1 MANEMIKLA
10 AQAEIAV
17 DTGKRTMVATIASND
32 LCHDGT
38 VVNALQINLKTY
50 QANPI
55 VLWAHMSF
63 NPPIGVNQWI
73 KRSGNALVA
82 KTQFAQRPATH
93 EGEWLP
99 DVVLDLYAQKVLRGV
114 SAGLKIL
121 EQRWDDEITKED
133 RATLSTS
140 AAKGVKRYI
149 ARSEMLE
156 YSCCSIPM
164 NPNAL
169 RQALNTHEASTL
181 GFMGIDASMIPEA
194 DQQSAEPTGEP
205 TAQGGGE
212 GGSVLFTPLQLE
224 QMGTLMKAVI
234 DEYMAKKPPEIVPL
248 PAPAPPARRDVQ
260 AQVITATVASSMMLK
275 AMQGV
280 RVDAAQV
287 NQMVQ
292 DAVAMASGKV

>member
-17 DTGKRTMVATIASND
+17 DPAKRTMVATIVTND

-38 VVNALQINLKTY
+38 VVNTRQVGLKTY
-50 QANPI
+50 QMNPI

-73 KRSGNALVA
+73 KRSGDSLIA
-82 KTQFAQRPATH
+82 KTQFAQKPASH

-121 EQRWDDEITKED
+121 EQRWYDEITDDD
-133 RATLSTS
+133 RKVMGSKI
-140 AAKGVKRYI
+140 AKGAKRYI
-149 ARSEMLE
+149 AQSEMLE

-164 NPNAL
+164 NPQTL
-169 RQALNTHEASTL
+169 RQALDSHEASTL
-181 GFMGIDASMIPEA
+181 SFMGIDASMIPE
-194 DQQSAEPTGEP
+194 QSAEPTGEP